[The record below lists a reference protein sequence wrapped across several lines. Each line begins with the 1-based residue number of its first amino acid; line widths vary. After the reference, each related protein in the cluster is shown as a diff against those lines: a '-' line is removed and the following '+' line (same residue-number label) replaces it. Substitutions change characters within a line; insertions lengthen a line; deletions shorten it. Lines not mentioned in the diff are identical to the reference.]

1 MAILDEQREKDIQ
14 AMCDR
19 ILNMYVEDTGDHG
32 MGGRCP
38 LCHAECCWDDGLDN
52 IEHKP
57 DCIYL
62 IAKDLSTNLK

>member
-14 AMCDR
+14 AMCDG
-19 ILNMYVEDTGDHG
+19 ILNMY
-32 MGGRCP
+32 RCP
-38 LCHAECCWDDGLDN
+38 LCHAECCWDDSLDN
-52 IEHKP
+52 IVHEP